1 MNNALNWFFPTCG
14 TPMILDISTL
24 EITIIVFAFVLGGFC
39 KGVSGIGVPLIAVPV
54 KGTVTDI
61 TLAIILVAIPS
72 VVPNFYQVWRFRN
85 SWTGDFSLFYLSIFA
100 IAGSGVGIL
109 ILTSAD
115 PELLS
120 QYLGV
125 ILIGYYIIRHSQP
138 FYLNDRATRLLAGPM
153 GFLSGLAGGMT
164 GVSAP
169 VILIFMTA
177 VKLRREAFIF
187 GISVYFIAMGSGQF
201 VWLMNA
207 GLMTIHL
214 AVWSSLTLLPIA
226 LGMSLGQQIGK
237 HMSHKQ
243 FEYLIQLLAL
253 ALGVKLLTNL

>member
-1 MNNALNWFFPTCG
+1 
-14 TPMILDISTL
+14 
-24 EITIIVFAFVLGGFC
+24 
-39 KGVSGIGVPLIAVPV
+39 
-54 KGTVTDI
+54 
-61 TLAIILVAIPS
+61 
-72 VVPNFYQVWRFRN
+72 
-85 SWTGDFSLFYLSIFA
+85 
-100 IAGSGVGIL
+100 
-109 ILTSAD
+109 
-115 PELLS
+115 
-120 QYLGV
+120 
-125 ILIGYYIIRHSQP
+125 
-138 FYLNDRATRLLAGPM
+138 M